1 MDHVSPARIR
11 RFPAPWPSRSCCHF
25 RGRGRSYASELFRAR
40 GHDMLDT
47 FGAQYCSYE
56 PELFP
61 GLIYRMLN
69 PKVRHVTSDERW
81 RPWSR
86 DSMAAPH
93 HPSIRAWPVPVE
105 AAMHTWSCEPACAQP
120 ACAGHVL
127 PSILTKVAWVHA
139 RHVTSCTRVRWC
151 GGAGGAAHLL
161 VYWYMCA
168 CVCRFVCMYACILA
182 GGAAHLLVYW
192 CTDIYM
198 CVRAC
203 VCTGVL
209 VYVCVCVC
217 VCVCMYVH
225 RRWCCSSSCRARS
238 CSLAPRRSRCA
249 DTY

>member
-1 MDHVSPARIR
+1 
-11 RFPAPWPSRSCCHF
+11 
-25 RGRGRSYASELFRAR
+25 
-40 GHDMLDT
+40 MLDT

-161 VYWYMCA
+161 VYW
-168 CVCRFVCMYACILA
+168 
-182 GGAAHLLVYW
+182 

-209 VYVCVCVC
+209 VYMCVCVC
-217 VCVCMYVH
+217 VCVYVCTPQVVLLIFVSGKIVLTGAKEKSV
-225 RRWCCSSSCRARS
+225 RRNI
-238 CSLAPRRSRCA
+238 LD